1 LIISSKSTYADAYEV
16 NVEGAVRNPAKFAL
30 GAEKNMKVSDA
41 IFFSGGLRDD
51 AIEDFAYI
59 FRNKGDAAKTVEY
72 IPVNLKEALN
82 NPSSSSNIS
91 LEPKDRLVVYSKNN
105 YTDESFIRIAGAV
118 RSPGEFLYNPTLKL
132 KDVLLLAGGF
142 RREASLDRIDVY
154 RLYFEENKATR
165 VLAANLRVDEN
176 YNIKSGNTNFELEPF
191 DQIFVRTAP
200 EFELQRNVFVSGEVK
215 YPGTYALMSDNTKLA
230 TVIRESGGTTDEAFS
245 QELLCEEVK
254 IM

>member
-1 LIISSKSTYADAYEV
+1 MKSFPDLIKKAKLAGSCHHELLLTLKRFNDDFKTVRYEFVNLDNIISNPRQCSNLTLRKGDELIISSKSTYVDAYEV

-59 FRNKGDAAKTVEY
+59 FRNKGDDAKTVEY
-72 IPVNLKEALN
+72 IPVNLKEALK

-105 YTDESFIRIAGAV
+105 YTDESFVKVAGAV

-132 KDVLLLAGGF
+132 KDVMLLAGGF

-154 RLYFEENKATR
+154 QACILKK
-165 VLAANLRVDEN
+165 
-176 YNIKSGNTNFELEPF
+176 IK
-191 DQIFVRTAP
+191 Q
-200 EFELQRNVFVSGEVK
+200 
-215 YPGTYALMSDNTKLA
+215 
-230 TVIRESGGTTDEAFS
+230 
-245 QELLCEEVK
+245 QECLLP
-254 IM
+254 I